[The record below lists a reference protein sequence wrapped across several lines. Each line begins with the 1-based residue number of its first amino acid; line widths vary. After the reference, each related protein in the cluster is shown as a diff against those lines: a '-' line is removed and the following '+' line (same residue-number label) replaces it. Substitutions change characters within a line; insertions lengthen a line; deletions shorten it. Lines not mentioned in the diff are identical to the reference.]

1 MSAFLLLVIHFM
13 HISIQHLLA
22 VYNKKGTM
30 HSQPVI
36 IAKCI
41 MEYWFEFKL
50 FCYF

>member
-1 MSAFLLLVIHFM
+1 MD
-13 HISIQHLLA
+13 ISIQLLLLFFISFIWA

-36 IAKCI
+36 IANFI

-50 FCYF
+50 FYDL

>member
-13 HISIQHLLA
+13 HISIQLLLA

>member
-13 HISIQHLLA
+13 HISIQLLLE